1 LKNHLIINC
10 LVNLLVRRRKK
21 NLNRRVKLL
30 ALISIVVVLAAVA
43 TSLTL
48 VMQSTVKADTTAAVA
63 SDVTSTPT
71 PLAINGPNDGSL
83 FVTGDMGFGGPRGH
97 GGFGGPR
104 GMFAGNF
111 SSGMMPSGFGSIQV
125 SSDYT
130 QNVTNIVQNDSD
142 VQNLLAQG
150 YNITSIRPVI
160 STVIDGNGNLVT
172 SATTA
177 NVFLQSTTGRALVVV
192 DFTSAS
198 VTKIVTTTTTVINK

>member
-1 LKNHLIINC
+1 M
-10 LVNLLVRRRKK
+10 
-21 NLNRRVKLL
+21 NRRVKLL
-30 ALISIVVVLAAVA
+30 ALISIAVVLAVVA
-43 TSLTL
+43 SSLTL
-48 VMQSTVKADTTAAVA
+48 AMQPTFKADATAAVA

-71 PLAINGPNDGSL
+71 PLAVNAPNNSGS
-83 FVTGDMGFGGPRGH
+83 FITGDMGFGGPRGH

-111 SSGMMPSGFGSIQV
+111 SSGMIPRGFGSIQV
-125 SSDYT
+125 SSDFT

-142 VQNLLAQG
+142 VQNLLTQG

-160 STVIDGNGNLVT
+160 STVIDGNGNIVT

-177 NVFLQSTTGRALVVV
+177 NVLLQGTNGRALVIV
-192 DFTSAS
+192 DLTQAK

>member
-1 LKNHLIINC
+1 M
-10 LVNLLVRRRKK
+10 
-21 NLNRRVKLL
+21 NRRLKLL
-30 ALISIVVVLAAVA
+30 ALISIAVVLAAVA

-48 VMQSTVKADTTAAVA
+48 AMQSTVKADTTAAVA

-71 PLAINGPNDGSL
+71 PSAVNAPNNGGL
-83 FVTGDMGFGGPRGH
+83 FITGDMGFGGPRGH

-111 SSGMMPSGFGSIQV
+111 SSGMMPGGFGSIQV
-125 SSDYT
+125 SSDFT

-142 VQNLLAQG
+142 VQNLLTQG

-160 STVIDGNGNLVT
+160 STVIDGNGNVVT

-177 NVFLQSTTGRALVVV
+177 NVILQSTTGRALVVV
-192 DFTSAS
+192 DLTQAK